1 MRLLE
6 LTSAEVGFLT
16 SPAAGTDAFQT
27 RLTRK
32 LGMTLTARL
41 RLPVEMTVQT
51 AADRTSAPGTPGW
64 QPDAALATLWLT
76 RRLGGQ
82 RGQRATG
89 ATTFVPPSLLH
100 TLDAALAECW
110 LDAPEPTLLPATL
123 AWTITSDPVQAR
135 LAVELPRNTNDMM
148 RWARGVIRHG

>member
-1 MRLLE
+1 MQLLE

-16 SPAAGTDAFQT
+16 SPATGTDPFQT

-41 RLPVEMTVQT
+41 RLPVQMTVQT
-51 AADRTSAPGTPGW
+51 AAERADAPGTPRW

-82 RGQRATG
+82 RGQGVTG
-89 ATTFVPPSLLH
+89 TTTFVPRSLLH

-110 LDAPEPTLLPATL
+110 LDAPEQTLPSATL
-123 AWTITSDPVQAR
+123 AWTIAIDSVEAM
-135 LAVELPRNTNDMM
+135 LAVELPRNTNDMT
-148 RWARGVIRHG
+148 RWARGVIQHG